1 MKHWKA
7 QLLAVLA
14 FLATICCA
22 TAQTTSGAGVPYPQT
37 STPAAMDLGDLAA
50 QPNASPMSI
59 TVVLQLRDLNGAEAL
74 LHSLHTPG
82 DPQFHQFLSSQDFET
97 RFAPTNASVATV
109 AKALAAYGLKTEQTT
124 ATTLKVSGLPA
135 DMERA
140 FSVSLHT
147 YAIPS
152 RGNVPGYTYH
162 APLTRPTV
170 PAAASALIVAVAGLD
185 SRPSFRPRRQVAMSA
200 LVSQQAPVSLS
211 SHSNAPQ
218 FLTVKDFANLYDVQP
233 LYKQGVSGSG
243 RTIGIM
249 SLAGFTP
256 SDVFAYWNAVG
267 LSVRANR
274 LQVVNVDGGP
284 GAPSD
289 ASGSDETT
297 LDIEQAGGI
306 APGANILV
314 YLAPNTNQ
322 GFVDLFA
329 AAIDANKAD
338 TLSISWGNWEWFNN
352 LDNAPVSNPG
362 VGGPATISTLQ
373 AIHQLLVR
381 AAIQGQSVFAASGD
395 SGAFDMN
402 GDLGCFPSTSPSCNE
417 PLTVDYPASDPAI
430 TAGGGTTLPGIQ
442 KFCVNDA
449 CTKTFSVN
457 VAHEQVWGWDYLQG
471 LCNKLGVPDPIEC
484 GIFPV
489 GTGGGVSVFFQTPL
503 YQLFVPGVQ
512 RSQPG
517 QTFVYDGALQFTL
530 PSNYSGRNV
539 PDVSFNA
546 DPETGY
552 VVYYT
557 SDVSGFGVLSG
568 FGGTSFVAPQLN
580 GVSALL
586 GQYLGGR
593 RIGLLNY
600 PLYLLALTG
609 NAYSGPRPP
618 LRAIASGDNWFYHG
632 RNGYNPAVGLG
643 TMDVANFAAILQ
655 NP

>member
-430 TAGGGTTLPGIQ
+430 TAGGGTTLPE
-442 KFCVNDA
+442 FRN
-449 CTKTFSVN
+449 SVSMMP
-457 VAHEQVWGWDYLQG
+457 ARKPLGQRRSRAGMGMG
-471 LCNKLGVPDPIEC
+471 LSSGSVQQAWRARPDRVRNLPRGNRRRCER
-484 GIFPV
+484 FLPD
-489 GTGGGVSVFFQTPL
+489 TAVSAF
-503 YQLFVPGVQ
+503 
-512 RSQPG
+512 RSRRSAERAWPD
-517 QTFVYDGALQFTL
+517 FVYDGA
-530 PSNYSGRNV
+530 PSSRFRRIILERCAGCFVQRRSGDRLRRLLHVGRLGLGVFRDSAARASSRRNRTAYLRCW
-539 PDVSFNA
+539 DSTWA
-546 DPETGY
+546 D
-552 VVYYT
+552 
-557 SDVSGFGVLSG
+557 
-568 FGGTSFVAPQLN
+568 
-580 GVSALL
+580 GVS
-586 GQYLGGR
+586 
-593 RIGLLNY
+593 GLLNY
-600 PLYLLALTG
+600 PALPAGPHGQCLL
-609 NAYSGPRPP
+609 GPE
-618 LRAIASGDNWFYHG
+618 A
-632 RNGYNPAVGLG
+632 AVAR
-643 TMDVANFAAILQ
+643 DRFRR
-655 NP
+655 